1 MVEVGTSGPNSS
13 LSFTNLT
20 GEMDSPSLHALRR
33 WLICVTPV
41 RPQHFIVNTPHLPLR
56 SRTYWITE
64 YGGCWEATSL
74 QLPRAS
80 EYSQRGDHTLS
91 SGSPRNWQR
100 WSLEDRP
107 RWSKITDVLKL
118 ALRCWEQ
125 LQSPLFHW
133 HTWLQLRRY
142 PQRIMPQVWQ
152 ITSGIW
158 STLWQDL
165 CCWETR
171 HNLRGSWFIANNL
184 YLTRKVEGYEN
195 NARDY
200 TK

>member
-1 MVEVGTSGPNSS
+1 MVEVGTSDPNSS

-20 GEMDSPSLHALRR
+20 GEMASPSLHALRR

-80 EYSQRGDHTLS
+80 EFSQRGDHTLS

-133 HTWLQLRRY
+133 HTLAAA
-142 PQRIMPQVWQ
+142 PKI
-152 ITSGIW
+152 
-158 STLWQDL
+158 STKDHA
-165 CCWETR
+165 TGVTN
-171 HNLRGSWFIANNL
+171 HFGNLVNTVTGFVLLGNPTQPERFL
-184 YLTRKVEGYEN
+184 VYCK
-195 NARDY
+195 
-200 TK
+200 